1 MVKFAILTD
10 IHGNYDALTA
20 VLTDIDNKKDI
31 KHIYNL
37 GDNIGVGHQTN
48 EVLEVITNRDDMT
61 YIAGNHDEAIMAV
74 SNKEDYPE
82 SLKNKFYEH
91 HQWIVEH
98 LDTKYYNFLNNLQRE
113 VTQDIEGLKFYFT
126 HYRILEENIK
136 QHISDDPF
144 EPIVEPSLEHVH
156 GLFNGLDADFVT
168 FGHNHVLHHFDDI
181 ETIYFNPGS
190 VGLNNGAYA
199 VYGIVEV
206 KDGAIN
212 VERIKVP
219 YDNQP
224 FLDGF
229 DEKAVPGK
237 QLIFESFI

>member
-20 VLTDIDNKKDI
+20 VLDDIDSRHDI
-31 KHIYNL
+31 EHIYNL
-37 GDNIGVGHQTN
+37 GDNIGVGHRTN
-48 EVLEVITNRDDMT
+48 EVLEVVTNRDDMT
-61 YIAGNHDEAIMAV
+61 YISGNHDEAIMAV
-74 SNKEDYPE
+74 AHNEPYPE

-98 LDTKYYNFLNNLQRE
+98 LDTKYYNFLDGLQRE
-113 VTQDIEGLKFYFT
+113 VTQEIEGLNFYFT
-126 HYRILEENIK
+126 HYRILEENMK
-136 QHISDDPF
+136 QHISEDPF
-144 EPIVEPSLEHVH
+144 EPIIDPSLEHVH
-156 GLFNGLDADFVT
+156 GLFNGIDADFVT

-206 KDGAIN
+206 NNDAIN
-212 VERIKVP
+212 VERVKVP

-229 DEKAVPGK
+229 DEKDVPGK

>member
-10 IHGNYDALTA
+10 IHGNIDALNE
-20 VLTDIDNKKDI
+20 VLSDIDNRTDID
-31 KHIYNL
+31 HIYNL
-37 GDNIGVGHQTN
+37 GDNIGVGHCTN
-48 EVLEVITNRDDMT
+48 EVLEAVTSRKDMT
-61 YIAGNHDEAIMAV
+61 YIAGNHDEAIMSV
-74 SNKEDYPE
+74 VNNEPYPE
-82 SLKNKFYEH
+82 SLKSKFYEH

-98 LDTKYYNFLNNLQRE
+98 LDSKYYTFLNELKRE
-113 VTQDIEGLKFYFT
+113 FTKEIDGLKFYFT
-126 HYRILEENIK
+126 HYRILDENMDK
-136 QHISDDPF
+136 HISEDPF
-144 EPIVEPSLEHVH
+144 EPIVDPSLEHVH
-156 GLFNGLDADFVT
+156 GLFNGVDADFVT
-168 FGHNHVLHHFDDI
+168 FGHNHVLHHFDEI

-212 VERIKVP
+212 VERVKVP

-224 FLDGF
+224 FLEGF
-229 DEKAVPGK
+229 DDKKVPGK

>member
-74 SNKEDYPE
+74 ANKEDYPE

-168 FGHNHVLHHFDDI
+168 FG
-181 ETIYFNPGS
+181 
-190 VGLNNGAYA
+190 
-199 VYGIVEV
+199 
-206 KDGAIN
+206 
-212 VERIKVP
+212 
-219 YDNQP
+219 
-224 FLDGF
+224 
-229 DEKAVPGK
+229 
-237 QLIFESFI
+237 LIMYYTLLMILRQYILIQDL

>member
-74 SNKEDYPE
+74 ANKEDYPE

-136 QHISDDPF
+136 QQISDDPF

>member
-10 IHGNYDALTA
+10 IHGNYDALEA
-20 VLTDIDNKKDI
+20 VIKDIDSRSDI
-31 KHIYNL
+31 EHIYNL
-37 GDNIGVGHQTN
+37 GDNIGVGHKTN
-48 EVLEVITNRDDMT
+48 EVLDLVTNRKDMT
-61 YIAGNHDEAIMAV
+61 NIAGNHDEAIMAV
-74 SNKEDYPE
+74 AHNETYPE

-98 LDTKYYNFLNNLQRE
+98 LDSKYYTFLNQLDRE
-113 VTQDIEGLKFYFT
+113 ITKEIDGLNFYFT
-126 HYRILEENIK
+126 HYRILEEDMDK
-136 QHISDDPF
+136 HISEDPF
-144 EPIVEPSLEHVH
+144 QPIVEPSLEHVH
-156 GLFNGLDADFVT
+156 GLFNGIDADFVT

-219 YDNQP
+219 YDNQA

-229 DEKAVPGK
+229 EEKNVPGNE
-237 QLIFESFI
+237 LIFESFI

>member
-1 MVKFAILTD
+1 MFKFAILTD

-74 SNKEDYPE
+74 ANKEDYPE

>member
-74 SNKEDYPE
+74 ANKEDYPE

-98 LDTKYYNFLNNLQRE
+98 LDTKYYNFLNSLQRE

-168 FGHNHVLHHFDDI
+168 FGHNHVFHHFDDI

>member
-74 SNKEDYPE
+74 ANKEDYPE

-156 GLFNGLDADFVT
+156 GLFNGLYADFVT

>member
-10 IHGNYDALTA
+10 IHGNYDALEA
-20 VLTDIDNKKDI
+20 ILNDIDKKKDI
-31 KHIYNL
+31 THIYNL
-37 GDNIGVGHQTN
+37 GDNIGVGHRTN
-48 EVLEVITNRDDMT
+48 DVLKLVTERDDMT

-74 SNKEDYPE
+74 AHDEPYPE

-98 LDTKYYNFLNNLQRE
+98 LDEKYYSFLDNLKRE
-113 VTQDIEGLKFYFT
+113 VTQEIEGLNFYFT
-126 HYRILEENIK
+126 HYRILEENMNK
-136 QHISDDPF
+136 QISEDPF

-156 GLFNGLDADFVT
+156 GLFNGIDADFIT

-199 VYGIVEV
+199 VYGIIEV
-206 KDGAIN
+206 ADGAIN
-212 VERIKVP
+212 VERVKVP

-229 DEKAVPGK
+229 DEKNVPGK
-237 QLIFESFI
+237 EIIFESFI

>member
-20 VLTDIDNKKDI
+20 VLDDIDSRHDI
-31 KHIYNL
+31 EHIYNL
-37 GDNIGVGHQTN
+37 GDNICVGHRTN
-48 EVLEVITNRDDMT
+48 EVLEVVTNRDDMT
-61 YIAGNHDEAIMAV
+61 YISGNHDEAIMAV
-74 SNKEDYPE
+74 AHNEPYPE

-98 LDTKYYNFLNNLQRE
+98 LDTKYYNFLDGLQRE
-113 VTQDIEGLKFYFT
+113 VTQEIEGLNFYFT
-126 HYRILEENIK
+126 HYRILEENMK
-136 QHISDDPF
+136 QHISEDPF
-144 EPIVEPSLEHVH
+144 EPIIDPSLEHVH
-156 GLFNGLDADFVT
+156 GLFNGIDADFVT

-206 KDGAIN
+206 NNGAIN
-212 VERIKVP
+212 VERVKVP

-229 DEKAVPGK
+229 DEKDVPGK

>member
-20 VLTDIDNKKDI
+20 VLDDIDSRHDI
-31 KHIYNL
+31 EHIYNL
-37 GDNIGVGHQTN
+37 GDNIGVGHRTN
-48 EVLEVITNRDDMT
+48 EVLEVVTNRDDMT
-61 YIAGNHDEAIMAV
+61 YISGNHDEAIMAV
-74 SNKEDYPE
+74 AHNEPYPE

-98 LDTKYYNFLNNLQRE
+98 LDTKYYNFLDGLQRE
-113 VTQDIEGLKFYFT
+113 VTQEIEGLNFYFT
-126 HYRILEENIK
+126 HYRILEENMK
-136 QHISDDPF
+136 QHISEDPF
-144 EPIVEPSLEHVH
+144 DPIIDPSLEHVH
-156 GLFNGLDADFVT
+156 GLFNGIDADFVT

-206 KDGAIN
+206 NNGAIN
-212 VERIKVP
+212 VERVKVP

-229 DEKAVPGK
+229 DEKDVPGK

>member
-20 VLTDIDNKKDI
+20 VLDDIDCRHDI

-37 GDNIGVGHQTN
+37 GDNIGVGHRTN
-48 EVLEVITNRDDMT
+48 EVLEVVTNRDDMT
-61 YIAGNHDEAIMAV
+61 YISGNHDEAIMAV
-74 SNKEDYPE
+74 AHNEPYPE

-98 LDTKYYNFLNNLQRE
+98 LDTKYYNFLDGLQRE
-113 VTQDIEGLKFYFT
+113 VIQEIEGLNFYFT
-126 HYRILEENIK
+126 HYRILEENMK
-136 QHISDDPF
+136 QHISEDPF
-144 EPIVEPSLEHVH
+144 EPIIDPSLEHVH
-156 GLFNGLDADFVT
+156 GLFNGIDADFVT

-206 KDGAIN
+206 NNGAIN
-212 VERIKVP
+212 VERVKVP

-229 DEKAVPGK
+229 DEKDVPGK